1 MKMLS
6 MPKSRLRECG
16 RMLKPAG
23 ALILLLFVL
32 GGQRE
37 YAADSTG
44 KSPVLIELFTSEG
57 CSSCPPADALLEKI
71 DASQPIDGTPL
82 VVLSEHVDYWD
93 HDGWKDPY
101 SSHLLTER
109 QSQYVRSFGLSTPYT
124 PQMVLDG
131 STELNLSAPQ
141 QIGPSLEKAAQAAKV
156 SVQIDSASIEAGQ
169 PDLLQGRIQVNR
181 ELQKR
186 GGDIYVA
193 TALDHANS
201 QVLHGENGGRRLTH
215 VAVVQDI
222 TKVGR
227 LDKGKSFDGNFQVK
241 LKPGTDPANLR
252 IVVFVQEPGVG
263 RILGVAMEKGVH

>member
-1 MKMLS
+1 MKMTS
-6 MPKSRLRECG
+6 MPKSFFRDCCRI
-16 RMLKPAG
+16 LKPSG
-23 ALILLLFVL
+23 ALIVLVFVL

-37 YAADSTG
+37 YAAEPSG
-44 KSPVLIELFTSEG
+44 KAPVLIELFTSEG

-71 DASQPIDGTPL
+71 DASPPIDGTQL

-109 QSQYVRSFGLSTPYT
+109 QSQYVRSFGLSSAYT

-131 STELNLSAPQ
+131 STELVLSAPQ
-141 QIGPSLEKAAQAAKV
+141 QFASSIQKAAQVPKV
-156 SVQIDSASIEAGQ
+156 SVQISSATIQAGQ
-169 PDLLQGRIQVNR
+169 PDTLQGSIQVNS

-201 QVLHGENGGRRLTH
+201 QVLHGENGGRLLTH

-227 LDKGKSFDGNFQVK
+227 LEKGKSFNGNFQVK
-241 LKPGTDPANLR
+241 LKPGVDPANLR

-263 RILGVAMEKGVH
+263 KILGVAMEKGLH

>member
-16 RMLKPAG
+16 RMLRPAG

>member
-1 MKMLS
+1 
-6 MPKSRLRECG
+6 MPKSFFGACARI
-16 RMLKPAG
+16 LKPSG
-23 ALILLLFVL
+23 ALIVLVFVL
-32 GGQRE
+32 GVQRE
-37 YAADSTG
+37 YAAEPSG

-71 DASQPIDGTPL
+71 DASPPIDGTQL

-109 QSQYVRSFGLSTPYT
+109 QSQYVRSFGLGSAYT

-131 STELNLSAPQ
+131 STELVLSAPQ
-141 QIGPSLEKAAQAAKV
+141 QFASSIEKAAQAPKV
-156 SVQIDSASIEAGQ
+156 SVQIDSASIQAGQ
-169 PDLLQGRIQVNR
+169 PDMLQGSIQVNS

-201 QVLHGENGGRRLTH
+201 QVLHGENGGRLLTY

-222 TKVGR
+222 AKVGR
-227 LDKGKSFDGNFQVK
+227 LEKGKSFNGNFQVK
-241 LKPGTDPANLR
+241 LKPGADPANLR

-263 RILGVAMEKGVH
+263 KILGVAMEKGLH

>member
-1 MKMLS
+1 
-6 MPKSRLRECG
+6 
-16 RMLKPAG
+16 
-23 ALILLLFVL
+23 
-32 GGQRE
+32 
-37 YAADSTG
+37 
-44 KSPVLIELFTSEG
+44 
-57 CSSCPPADALLEKI
+57 
-71 DASQPIDGTPL
+71 
-82 VVLSEHVDYWD
+82 
-93 HDGWKDPY
+93 
-101 SSHLLTER
+101 LLTER

>member
-1 MKMLS
+1 MKMVS
-6 MPKSRLRECG
+6 MLKSRLRECG
-16 RMLKPAG
+16 RMLRPAG